1 MKNENESLQ
10 EMVVQK
16 EEEIQKEKEDFRVM
30 DAERADLEI
39 SLEKHVLT
47 LSENR
52 ELISMLKEQV
62 KKSVDK
68 QKEQTQIISI
78 QKDKILSLESQDQVK
93 V

>member
-1 MKNENESLQ
+1 
-10 EMVVQK
+10 
-16 EEEIQKEKEDFRVM
+16 M

-68 QKEQTQIISI
+68 QKEQT
-78 QKDKILSLESQDQVK
+78 
-93 V
+93 